1 MNAGDPTGPQS
12 PPAERAAFREL
23 WEALERHDP
32 LLREELL
39 REARKIPSM
48 AELLKRM
55 DPATLAEQDRA
66 SKALLKSA
74 LVDAD
79 WGPLTANQRQ
89 QGAMYASMGIPFS
102 DWFEVVGVF
111 QKSLV
116 PLLVKELASAPE
128 RLAGVLVALNR
139 YIDTAMATIGD
150 EYLKTKER
158 IIGQQQEA
166 IQELS
171 TPVLQIR
178 DQLLLVP
185 LIGVL
190 DTSRA
195 RLLTQQLLG
204 AIRTHRARLVVIDI
218 TGVAAVDS
226 KVANHIFQTVAAV
239 KLMGARA
246 IITGLSADVAEALV
260 GLGIDVDRLHTVSD
274 LQGGMEE
281 ANRIMGVSM
290 VKRP

>member
-1 MNAGDPTGPQS
+1 MGMGDQMGPQLS
-12 PPAERAAFREL
+12 AAEKAAFKEL
-23 WEALERHDP
+23 WEVFSRHDKVMREG
-32 LLREELL
+32 LLREM
-39 REARKIPSM
+39 AKIPSM

-55 DPATLAEQDRA
+55 DPRMMEEQDRA
-66 SKALLKSA
+66 SKVLQRAA
-74 LVDAD
+74 MVEGD
-79 WGPLTANQRQ
+79 WAPMIANQRQ
-89 QGAMYASMGIPFS
+89 QGAMYASMGIPFI
-102 DWFEVVGVF
+102 DWFEVVGAF
-111 QKSLV
+111 QRQLV
-116 PLLVKELASAPE
+116 PLMVKEYLHQPD
-128 RLAGVLVALNR
+128 RLTGLLGALTR
-139 YIDTAMATIGD
+139 FLDEAMATIGD

-185 LIGVL
+185 LVGVL

-246 IITGLSADVAEALV
+246 IITGLSSDVAEALV
-260 GLGIDVDRLHTVSD
+260 ALGVDVDRLDTVSD
-274 LQGGMEE
+274 LQGGLEE
-281 ANRIMGVSM
+281 ANRIMGVKL
-290 VKRP
+290 VKEG